1 MPLLYSAWYLL
12 RDLNPRLVL
21 EKHLSL
27 AKLDEGG
34 WSEKQDSNLRPRAPE
49 ARALPDCAILRGQ
62 SDVNRTHDP
71 RLPRPV
77 LYLAELHSV
86 E

>member
-12 RDLNPRLVL
+12 RDLNPRLML
-21 EKHLSL
+21 EKHPSL

-34 WSEKQDSNLRPRAPE
+34 WSGKPESNWRPYAPE
-49 ARALPDCAILRGQ
+49 AYALPSCAIPRGQ